1 MLVSLIDALQ
11 TNWKQSLLKE
21 VTKKYFIDLDNK
33 ITVAYNNYQVFPK
46 SKNIFRAFS
55 FFNIE
60 DTKIVIL
67 GQDPY
72 HGENQA
78 NGLSFAVNKE
88 VKTPPSLNNIF
99 KELVSDLNV
108 QPPSS
113 DLITWAEQ
121 GILLLNTT
129 LTVQAHKPLSH
140 ELFGWKELV
149 TNQLKELLKINSEV
163 IFILWGKVAQNLI
176 LPLSPKYFIKSA
188 HPSFYSAAWFFG
200 SKPFSK
206 ANQILKSLNKKPINW

>member
-1 MLVSLIDALQ
+1 MLVSLIDALK
-11 TNWKQSLLKE
+11 TNWKQTLLKE
-21 VTKKYFIDLDNK
+21 VNKKYFIDLDSK
-33 ITVAYNNYQVFPK
+33 VTAAYNSYQVFPNPK
-46 SKNIFRAFS
+46 DIFRAFS

-60 DTKIVIL
+60 NTKIVIL

-72 HGENQA
+72 HGQNQA

-88 VKTPPSLNNIF
+88 VKAPPSLINIF
-99 KELVSDLNV
+99 KELANDLNV
-108 QPPSS
+108 QPPTS
-113 DLITWAEQ
+113 DLLSWAEQ

-149 TNQLKELLKINSEV
+149 TSQLKELLIINPEV

-176 LPLSPKYFIKSA
+176 LPLNPKYFIKSA
-188 HPSFYSAAWFFG
+188 HPSFYSSAWFFG

-206 ANQILKSLNKKPINW
+206 ANEILKSLNKKTINW